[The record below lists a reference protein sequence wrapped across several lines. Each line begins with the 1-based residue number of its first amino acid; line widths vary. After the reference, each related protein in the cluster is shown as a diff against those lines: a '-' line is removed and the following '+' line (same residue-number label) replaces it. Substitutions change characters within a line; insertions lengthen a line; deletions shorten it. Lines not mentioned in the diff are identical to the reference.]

1 MKTFVVKCVKSN
13 RKEPHMVS
21 GRNATIKDVAK
32 EAGVSVSAVSKV
44 FNNYGDIGEET
55 RQKVVE
61 AARKLDYIPNQAAR
75 KLSSKHKKIIALILS
90 GLKVEKGVTMPF
102 EILTGVS
109 HYLDETDYEFVFYG
123 TTTKKQKEKSL
134 KQFCAE
140 HSISGLLIQGLKTT
154 DPYYQELK
162 DFTLPTVAIDLQ
174 VGNGAISTISIDNQ
188 QAAAEVT
195 ERLQQAGYA
204 NILFLN
210 GTKQDEV
217 SQKREAGYRSKV
229 KQPRVVYAHF
239 SEEEAF
245 HYVNQ
250 LENIEEIDAIFAAS
264 DLMAIGVL
272 KALREREI
280 SSSPAVVGFDD
291 MALANYVTPS
301 LTTVRQDI
309 EVMSRQAVRD
319 LLAQIENNKV
329 THRLLPYEIIVRD
342 SAKI

>member
-1 MKTFVVKCVKSN
+1 MALGK
-13 RKEPHMVS
+13 
-21 GRNATIKDVAK
+21 NATIKDVAK

-55 RQKVVE
+55 RQKVLD
-61 AARKLDYIPNQAAR
+61 AAKKLEYIPNQAAR

-90 GLKVEKGVTMPF
+90 ELKVEKGVTMPF
-102 EILTGVS
+102 EILSGVS

-154 DPYYQELK
+154 DPYYQELAT
-162 DFTLPTVAIDLQ
+162 FTLPTVAIDLQ
-174 VGNGAISTISIDNQ
+174 VGNGGISTISIDNE

-195 ERLQQAGYA
+195 ERLMQAGHE

-229 KQPRVVYAHF
+229 RNPQVVYAHF

-245 HYVNQ
+245 QYICQMEDVANV
-250 LENIEEIDAIFAAS
+250 DAIFAAS

-272 KALREREI
+272 KALRQRNLEI
-280 SSSPAVVGFDD
+280 SPAVVGFDD
-291 MALANYVTPS
+291 MVLASYVTPS

-309 EVMSRQAVRD
+309 ERMSRQAVKD
-319 LLAQIENNKV
+319 LLHQIEEDEV
-329 THRLLPYEIIVRD
+329 THRLLPYEIIVRE

>member
-1 MKTFVVKCVKSN
+1 MALGK
-13 RKEPHMVS
+13 
-21 GRNATIKDVAK
+21 NATIKDVAK

-55 RQKVVE
+55 RKKVLD
-61 AARKLDYIPNQAAR
+61 AAKKLEYIPNQAAR

-90 GLKVEKGVTMPF
+90 ELKVEKGVTMPF
-102 EILTGVS
+102 EILSGVS

-154 DPYYQELK
+154 DPYYQELAT
-162 DFTLPTVAIDLQ
+162 FTLPTVAIDLQ
-174 VGNGAISTISIDNQ
+174 VGNGGISTISIDNE

-195 ERLQQAGYA
+195 ERLMQAGHE

-229 KQPRVVYAHF
+229 RNPQVVYAHF

-245 HYVNQ
+245 QYICQMEDVANV
-250 LENIEEIDAIFAAS
+250 DAIFAAS

-272 KALREREI
+272 KALRQRNLET
-280 SSSPAVVGFDD
+280 SPAVVGFDD
-291 MALANYVTPS
+291 MVLASYVTPS

-309 EVMSRQAVRD
+309 ERMSRQAVKD
-319 LLAQIENNKV
+319 LLHQIEEDEV
-329 THRLLPYEIIVRD
+329 THRILPYEIMVRE

>member
-1 MKTFVVKCVKSN
+1 MT
-13 RKEPHMVS
+13 RKEAV
-21 GRNATIKDVAK
+21 TIKDVAK

-44 FNNYGDIGEET
+44 FNKYGDIGAET
-55 RQKVVE
+55 QEKVL
-61 AARKLDYIPNQAAR
+61 AAAKKLDYIPNQAAR

-109 HYLDETDYEFVFYG
+109 RYLDETDYEFVFYG
-123 TTTKKQKEKSL
+123 TTTRKQQEKSL

-154 DPYYQELK
+154 DPYYKELAS
-162 DFTLPTVAIDLQ
+162 FTLPTVAIDLQ
-174 VGNGAISTISIDNQ
+174 VGNGAISTISIDNE

-195 ERLQQAGYA
+195 ERLIKAGHEH
-204 NILFLN
+204 ILFLN

-229 KQPRVVYAHF
+229 KNAQVVYAHF

-245 HYVNQ
+245 DYIYQ
-250 LENIEEIDAIFAAS
+250 MDKIEEVDAIFAAS

-272 KALREREI
+272 KALRERNLENP
-280 SSSPAVVGFDD
+280 PAVIGFDD
-291 MALANYVTPS
+291 MALAAYVTPS

-309 EVMSRQAVRD
+309 ETMSQQAVKD
-319 LLAQIENNKV
+319 LLNQIENNKV
-329 THRLLPYEIIVRD
+329 SHRLLPYEIIVRE
-342 SAKI
+342 SAVI